1 MAVIWRTIMFSAF
14 TQQHCDTL
22 LNLRPN
28 ETKIGQQ
35 VYLASA
41 ELSLGQNALDAKSSG
56 AQFAIIA
63 IAEDVG
69 PRANLGRGGADDA
82 FVTSMK
88 QLLNLQSN
96 RFLNG
101 NECAILG
108 QISLDTPLPATA
120 TIEQLRQATAQLDS
134 IVIAAISQI
143 MQAGLEPIVIG
154 GGHNNAY
161 GLLMATKATT
171 GLPVAAVNLDPHS
184 DFRPREGR
192 HSGNGFS
199 YAAAN
204 GALDHY
210 HILGLHELKNSEVT
224 LEQLSLFGATWH
236 SFQQIWVRRELPL
249 DTVLKQIAISL
260 NQTQLPVALELDVD
274 VITNMP
280 SSAATFAGIPLLD
293 ACHYVHYIAKHCP
306 CHYAH
311 FAETAPACHHA
322 GVEAGY
328 RDAGQALSELIY
340 AYIQGRLTCL
350 N

>member
-1 MAVIWRTIMFSAF
+1 MFSAF
-14 TQQHCDTL
+14 TQQHCDSL
-22 LNLRPN
+22 LTLRPN
-28 ETKIGQQ
+28 ETKLGQQ
-35 VYLASA
+35 VYLASTQC
-41 ELSLGQNALDAKSSG
+41 SLAQNAQQAKSAG

-82 FVTSMK
+82 FIASMQ

-108 QISLDTPLPATA
+108 QISLDHSLPITA
-120 TIEQLRQATAQLDS
+120 SIEQLRDATAQLDD
-134 IVIAAISQI
+134 IVITAISDV

-161 GLLMATKATT
+161 GLLMATKAIT

-210 HILGLHELKNSEVT
+210 HILGLHELKNSEKT
-224 LEQLSLFGATWH
+224 LEQLSLFGATWN
-236 SFQQIWVRRELPL
+236 SVQQIWIRRELSL
-249 DTVLKQIAISL
+249 ETALKQIAKSL

-274 VITNMP
+274 AIANMP

-293 ACHYVHYIAKHCP
+293 ACHYVHYIAKHCS
-306 CHYAH
+306 CRYAH
-311 FAETAPACHHA
+311 FAEAAPACHHA
-322 GVEAGY
+322 GIDAGY
-328 RDAGQALSELIY
+328 RDAGQSLSELIY

>member
-1 MAVIWRTIMFSAF
+1 MFSAF

-22 LNLRPN
+22 LSLRPN

-41 ELSLGQNALDAKSSG
+41 ELSLGQNAHDARSSG

-96 RFLNG
+96 RFFNG

-120 TIEQLRQATAQLDS
+120 TIEQLRQATAQLDD

-249 DTVLKQIAISL
+249 DTVLKQIATSL

-274 VITNMP
+274 VIANMP

-340 AYIQGRLTCL
+340 AYIQGRLTGL

>member
-1 MAVIWRTIMFSAF
+1 MFSAF

>member
-1 MAVIWRTIMFSAF
+1 MFSAF
-14 TQQHCDTL
+14 TQQHCDSL
-22 LNLRPN
+22 LTLRPK
-28 ETKIGQQ
+28 ETKLGQQ
-35 VYLASA
+35 VYLASTQW
-41 ELSLGQNALDAKSSG
+41 SLAQNARQAKSAG

-82 FVTSMK
+82 FIASMQ

-108 QISLDTPLPATA
+108 QISLDHSLPITA
-120 TIEQLRQATAQLDS
+120 SIEQLRDATAQLDD
-134 IVIAAISQI
+134 IVITAISDV

-161 GLLMATKATT
+161 GLLMATKAIT

-210 HILGLHELKNSEVT
+210 HILGLHELKNSEQT
-224 LEQLSLFGATWH
+224 LEQLSLFGATWN
-236 SFQQIWVRRELPL
+236 SVQQIWIRRELSL
-249 DTVLKQIAISL
+249 ETALKQIAKSL

-274 VITNMP
+274 AIANMP

-293 ACHYVHYIAKHCP
+293 ACHYVHYIAKHCS
-306 CHYAH
+306 CRYAH
-311 FAETAPACHHA
+311 FAEAAPACHHA
-322 GVEAGY
+322 GIDAGY
-328 RDAGQALSELIY
+328 RDAGQSLSELIY

>member
-1 MAVIWRTIMFSAF
+1 MFSAF

-293 ACHYVHYIAKHCP
+293 ACHYVHYIARHCP

>member
-1 MAVIWRTIMFSAF
+1 MFSAF

-236 SFQQIWVRRELPL
+236 SFQQIWVRCELPL

>member
-184 DFRPREGR
+184 DFRSREGR

-293 ACHYVHYIAKHCP
+293 ACHYVHYIARHCP

>member
-1 MAVIWRTIMFSAF
+1 MFSAF

-249 DTVLKQIAISL
+249 DTVLKQIATSL

-274 VITNMP
+274 VIANMP

>member
-1 MAVIWRTIMFSAF
+1 MFSAF
-14 TQQHCDTL
+14 TQQHCDSL
-22 LNLRPN
+22 LTLRPN
-28 ETKIGQQ
+28 ETKLGQQ
-35 VYLASA
+35 VYLASTQW
-41 ELSLGQNALDAKSSG
+41 SLAQNARQAKSAG

-82 FVTSMK
+82 FIASMQ

-108 QISLDTPLPATA
+108 QISLDHSLPITA
-120 TIEQLRQATAQLDS
+120 SIEQLRDATAQLDD
-134 IVIAAISQI
+134 IVITAISDV

-161 GLLMATKATT
+161 GLLMATKAIT

-210 HILGLHELKNSEVT
+210 HILGLHELKNSEQT
-224 LEQLSLFGATWH
+224 LEQLSLFGATWN
-236 SFQQIWVRRELPL
+236 SVQQIWIRRELSL
-249 DTVLKQIAISL
+249 ETALKQIAKSL

-274 VITNMP
+274 AIANMP

-293 ACHYVHYIAKHCP
+293 ACHYVHYIAKHCS
-306 CHYAH
+306 CRYAH
-311 FAETAPACHHA
+311 FAEAAPACHHA
-322 GVEAGY
+322 GIDAGY
-328 RDAGQALSELIY
+328 RDAGQSLSELIY

>member
-1 MAVIWRTIMFSAF
+1 MYSPF
-14 TQQHCDTL
+14 TQQHCDAL
-22 LNLRPN
+22 LILRPN

-41 ELSLGQNALDAKSSG
+41 QQSLAQNAQQAKSAG

-63 IAEDVG
+63 IAEDIG
-69 PRANLGRGGADDA
+69 PRANLGRGGADGTFIA
-82 FVTSMK
+82 SMK

-96 RFLNG
+96 RFFNG

-108 QISLDTPLPATA
+108 QISLDNSLSTTA
-120 TIEQLRQATAQLDS
+120 SIDQLRQATAQLDDV
-134 IVIAAISQI
+134 VIAAASEI

-161 GLLMATKATT
+161 GLLMATKAKTA
-171 GLPVAAVNLDPHS
+171 LPVAAVNLDPHS

-199 YAAAN
+199 YAAAS
-204 GALDHY
+204 GALDYY
-210 HILGLHELKNSEVT
+210 HILGLHELKNSETT

-236 SFQQIWVRRELPL
+236 SLQQIWVRREVSL
-249 DTVLKQIAISL
+249 DTALTQIAKAL

-274 VITNMP
+274 AISNMP

-293 ACHYVHYIAKHCP
+293 ACYYVHYIAKHCR
-306 CHYAH
+306 CYYAH
-311 FAETAPACHHA
+311 FAEAAPACHHV
-322 GVEAGY
+322 GIEAGS
-328 RDAGQALSELIY
+328 RDVGQGLSELIY

>member
-1 MAVIWRTIMFSAF
+1 MFSAF

-249 DTVLKQIAISL
+249 DTVLKQIATSL

-274 VITNMP
+274 VIANMP

-340 AYIQGRLTCL
+340 AYIQGRLTGL

>member
-1 MAVIWRTIMFSAF
+1 MFSAF
-14 TQQHCDTL
+14 TQQHCDSL
-22 LNLRPN
+22 LTLRPN
-28 ETKIGQQ
+28 ETKLGQQ
-35 VYLASA
+35 VYLASTQW
-41 ELSLGQNALDAKSSG
+41 SLAQNARQAKSAG

-82 FVTSMK
+82 FIASMQ
-88 QLLNLQSN
+88 QLLNSQSN

-108 QISLDTPLPATA
+108 QISLDHSLPITA
-120 TIEQLRQATAQLDS
+120 SIEQLRDATAQLDD
-134 IVIAAISQI
+134 IVITAISDV

-161 GLLMATKATT
+161 GLLMATKAIT

-210 HILGLHELKNSEVT
+210 HILGLHELKNSEQT
-224 LEQLSLFGATWH
+224 LEQLSLFGATWN
-236 SFQQIWVRRELPL
+236 SVQQIWIRRELSL
-249 DTVLKQIAISL
+249 ETALKQIAKSL

-274 VITNMP
+274 AIANMP

-293 ACHYVHYIAKHCP
+293 ACHYVHYIAKHCS
-306 CHYAH
+306 CRYAH
-311 FAETAPACHHA
+311 FAEAAPACHHA
-322 GVEAGY
+322 GIDAGY
-328 RDAGQALSELIY
+328 RDAGQSLSELIY